1 MTTNGE
7 SRPEVHEPWIVEQ
20 QWNLTYRHTADEVTA
35 TFFRALRDDGKLLGI
50 RCPECG
56 RVLVPPREFCDR
68 DFCRTT
74 DWAELG
80 LEGTLEL
87 FTIVYQPIKGLPE
100 PPYVIAY
107 VRPDGADT
115 AIANFLGGID
125 LSDRDAALEHLKIGS
140 RARIV
145 FQDDRVGRMTDF
157 QFVLA
162 DDGAAS

>member
-1 MTTNGE
+1 MTMDSET
-7 SRPEVHEPWIVEQ
+7 SPDVHEPWIVEQ

-74 DWAELG
+74 DWIELS

-87 FTIVYQPIKGLPE
+87 FTIVYQPVKGLPE

-115 AIANFLGGID
+115 AVANFLGGVD
-125 LSDRDAALEHLKIGS
+125 LSDRAAALERLKIGN
-140 RARIV
+140 RVRIV
-145 FQDDRVGRMTDF
+145 LQEDRVGRMIDF
-157 QFVLA
+157 QFALA
-162 DDGAAS
+162 DGEAAS